1 MVLKHGIVC
10 SSNPQRPRDGRRCG
24 GKMLWFVKTQT
35 TEKSAMNTKVQL
47 LLTDV
52 ANGLYHY
59 DISFLDGQQTQ
70 GKLLIQKK

>member
-1 MVLKHGIVC
+1 
-10 SSNPQRPRDGRRCG
+10 
-24 GKMLWFVKTQT
+24 MLYNLHSI
-35 TEKSAMNTKVQL
+35 TEKKPIQTRSVRTPTDRKVVMETQLSAMNTKVPL

-59 DISFLDGQQTQ
+59 DISFLDSQQTQ